1 MRTHNHINQR
11 NHKNYNGYPFILLSV
26 CCINMVSVYNLGINK
41 KPFDYRAYPDQYK
54 GGSIVVISRA
64 MVVTKGQNN
73 MGV

>member
-1 MRTHNHINQR
+1 
-11 NHKNYNGYPFILLSV
+11 
-26 CCINMVSVYNLGINK
+26 MVSVYNLGINK